1 MLNGFNHGWLD
12 FEPGV
17 LKSIAGSGI
26 CPPLPALIRVDE
38 FQPVNPW
45 RVALPQSSLLLHRP
59 RSECI
64 KVVLPVENFAANYLS
79 HPRGQPHPWPYNLDQ
94 LFYVPYSEPILMP
107 VTFLRYFSAAV
118 LASAVWLYAADKPKT
133 NSAPAPADPYA
144 EVQPATESIDLG
156 MYERI
161 RDEGLNRSHV
171 MEFASALMDGIGP
184 RLTAS
189 PNARKAND
197 WTRDT
202 LTKIGLENAH
212 LEDWGEFGI
221 GWQQLNTWARLVA
234 PDTAVLIVQ
243 ATPWSPATSGPVTGD
258 VVFVNIQNE
267 KDMDQYKGKLA
278 GKIVLFGAMRP
289 VPPLEKALFT
299 RSTEKDLEETA
310 EFPVNANAG
319 GLPPELM
326 ARIRERMERQKLI
339 EKIAEFFALEKVA
352 AVIEP
357 SRDGANGGGSGGTLF
372 DDNGATL
379 GRTPYKADKQ
389 VKIPV
394 VVAAIESYGRLYRL
408 TQAHVPASVEID
420 VETKFTGEHEHAFNT
435 IAEIPG
441 TDPRLKDQVVMVGGH
456 LDSWIAGTGA
466 TDNGAGT
473 IVAME
478 AVRILKALDIK
489 PRRTIRIALWTG
501 EEQGLFGSKGYV
513 TQHFGSFKTSTAPDQ
528 MQLPE
533 SMRRPAGPLEVKPEQ
548 KLISAYFN
556 VDNGSGKI
564 RGIYTQGNAAVAPIF
579 AQWIAPLKD
588 LGITTIT
595 MRNTG
600 GTDHLSFDAVG
611 IPGFQF
617 VQDDLDY
624 DTRTHHSNEDVYE
637 RLQAADLK
645 QIATVEAIF
654 VFNAAQRDQ
663 MMPRKPL
670 PDPDRLDKLR
680 APLENVFPGATA
692 PEKKQ

>member
-1 MLNGFNHGWLD
+1 MPNKAARL
-12 FEPGV
+12 
-17 LKSIAGSGI
+17 
-26 CPPLPALIRVDE
+26 LPAV
-38 FQPVNPW
+38 
-45 RVALPQSSLLLHRP
+45 
-59 RSECI
+59 
-64 KVVLPVENFAANYLS
+64 
-79 HPRGQPHPWPYNLDQ
+79 
-94 LFYVPYSEPILMP
+94 M
-107 VTFLRYFSAAV
+107 FSAAV
-118 LASAVWLYAADKPKT
+118 FLYAADKPKAKAT
-133 NSAPAPADPYA
+133 PPPAAVDAYA
-144 EVQPATESIDLG
+144 EVQPATESIDIG
-156 MYERI
+156 MYQRI
-161 RDEGLNRSHV
+161 RDEGLNHSHV

-189 PNARKAND
+189 PNAKKANE

-212 LEDWGEFGI
+212 LEDWGEFGM
-221 GWQQLNTWARLVA
+221 GWQQMNTWARMVS
-234 PDTAVLIVQ
+234 PDTAVLILQ

-258 VVFVNIQNE
+258 VVWVDIHE
-267 KDMDQYKGKLA
+267 DKDFDKYKGKLA
-278 GKIVLFGAMRP
+278 GKIVLYGAMRE
-289 VPPLEKALFT
+289 VPPVDKPLFE
-299 RSTEKDLEETA
+299 RNTEKDLQDIA
-310 EFPVNANAG
+310 EFPVSAGAG
-319 GLPPELM
+319 GRSPDM
-326 ARIRERMERQKLI
+326 QARLRAYMERMRMVD
-339 EKIAEFFALEKVA
+339 KIAQFFADEKVA

-357 SRDGANGGGSGGTLF
+357 SRDAKNGGGSGGTFF

-379 GRTPYKADKQ
+379 GRTPYLADKK

-394 VVAAIESYGRLYRL
+394 AVATIESYGRLYRL
-408 TQAHVPASVEID
+408 VHAHVPVSVEVNID
-420 VETKFTGEHEHAFNT
+420 TKFTGDHEHAYNT
-435 IAEIPG
+435 VAEIPG
-441 TDPRLKDQVVMVGGH
+441 TDPKLKDQVVMLGGH

-473 IVAME
+473 VVAME
-478 AVRILKALDIK
+478 AVRILEALGVK

-501 EEQGLFGSKGYV
+501 EEQGLFGSKGYCKE
-513 TQHFGSFKTSTAPDQ
+513 HFGSAALSTAPDQ
-528 MQLPE
+528 QALPE
-533 SMRRPAGPLEVKPEQ
+533 FMRRATGPLEVKPEQ

-588 LGITTIT
+588 LGVTTLT

-617 VQDDLDY
+617 IQDDLDY
-624 DTRTHHSNEDVYE
+624 ESRTHHSNEDVVE

-654 VFNAAQRDQ
+654 VYNAAMRDQ

-670 PDPDRLDKLR
+670 PDPAGEEKKR
-680 APLENVFPGATA
+680 APIEGIFPNAA
-692 PEKKQ
+692 PAPAPQHQ

>member
-1 MLNGFNHGWLD
+1 M
-12 FEPGV
+12 
-17 LKSIAGSGI
+17 
-26 CPPLPALIRVDE
+26 
-38 FQPVNPW
+38 PVH
-45 RVALPQSSLLLHRP
+45 RLCIFSAVALLATASIHAADRSKTAPSSSP
-59 RSECI
+59 
-64 KVVLPVENFAANYLS
+64 
-79 HPRGQPHPWPYNLDQ
+79 D
-94 LFYVPYSEPILMP
+94 PYS
-107 VTFLRYFSAAV
+107 
-118 LASAVWLYAADKPKT
+118 
-133 NSAPAPADPYA
+133 
-144 EVQPATESIDLG
+144 EVQPATESLDLD

-184 RLTAS
+184 RLTGS
-189 PNARKAND
+189 PNAKKANE

-212 LEDWGEFGI
+212 LEDWGEFGL
-221 GWQQLNTWARLVA
+221 GWQQINSWAHMVT
-234 PDTAVLIVQ
+234 PDTAILIVQ
-243 ATPWSPATSGPVTGD
+243 ATPWSPSTSGPVTGD
-258 VVFVNIQNE
+258 VVLVNIRDE
-267 KDMDQYKGKLA
+267 KDLDQFRGKLA
-278 GKIVLFGAMRP
+278 GKIVLFGAMRE
-289 VPPLEKALFT
+289 VPPVDKVLFSRYTDKELE
-299 RSTEKDLEETA
+299 DLA
-310 EFPVNANAG
+310 QFPVNASAG
-319 GLPPELM
+319 GISPEM
-326 ARIRERMERQKLI
+326 QARIRERMERQRLI
-339 EKIAEFFALEKVA
+339 EKVAQFFADEKVA

-357 SRDGANGGGSGGTLF
+357 SRDGGNGGGSGGTLF

-379 GRTPYKADKQ
+379 GRTPYLAERR

-394 VVAAIESYGRLYRL
+394 VVATIESYGRLYRL
-408 TQAHVPASVEID
+408 TQAHVPVSVELS
-420 VETKFTGEHEHAFNT
+420 VETRFTGDHEHAFDT
-435 IAEIPG
+435 VAEIPG
-441 TDPRLKDQVVMVGGH
+441 TDPRLKEQVVMLGGH
-456 LDSWIAGTGA
+456 LDSWIGGTGA

-478 AVRILKALDIK
+478 AVRILKALDVK

-513 TQHFGSFKTSTAPDQ
+513 TQHFGSAKTSTAPDQ

-533 SMRRPAGPLEVKPEQ
+533 FMRRPAGPLEVKPEQ

-564 RGIYTQGNAAVAPIF
+564 RGVYTQGNAAIAPIF
-579 AQWIAPLKD
+579 EQWISPLKD
-588 LGITTIT
+588 LGVTTVT

-617 VQDDLDY
+617 IQDDLDY
-624 DTRTHHSNEDVYE
+624 ETRTHHSNEDVYE

-654 VFNAAQRDQ
+654 VYDAAQRDQ

-670 PDPDRLDKLR
+670 PDPERLEKMR
-680 APLENVFPGATA
+680 APLEGIFPGAVQ
-692 PEKKQ
+692 EQKK